1 MLSEK
6 ELNEKELKHFSRSE
20 LLEILISQ
28 GKKIE
33 RLQSKIDE
41 LTSKLEDRDFSVS
54 QAGSIAEAS
63 LRVNGVYEAAQN
75 AADQYLVNVKRL
87 CEEKL
92 AEADEAAQRKI
103 DEANAIIKKMRD
115 RLVENGEKASELNE
129 LLDTSA
135 DKNENAVPKTS
146 GSKEEMEKKLITL
159 AKAQAKEE
167 KKKKKSE

>member
-1 MLSEK
+1 M
-6 ELNEKELKHFSRSE
+6 NEKELKRLSRSE
-20 LLEILISQ
+20 LLEMLISQ
-28 GKKIE
+28 GKKID
-33 RLQSKIDE
+33 RLQAKADE
-41 LTSKLEDRDFSVS
+41 LSAKLEDRDFSVK

-115 RLVENGEKASELNE
+115 KIIESGEAAPELDE
-129 LLDTSA
+129 LLGISP
-135 DKNENAVPKTS
+135 DKTEETVQKPAE
-146 GSKEEMEKKLITL
+146 SKEEMEKKLISL
-159 AKAQAKEE
+159 AKVQAKKE